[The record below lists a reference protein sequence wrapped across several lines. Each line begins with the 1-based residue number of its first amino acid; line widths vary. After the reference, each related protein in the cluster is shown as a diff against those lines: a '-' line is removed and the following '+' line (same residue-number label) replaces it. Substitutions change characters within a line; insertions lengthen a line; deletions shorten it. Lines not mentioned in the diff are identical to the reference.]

1 MKSQYLRSLKNYR
14 GPRGVRLEAPPD
26 GEEVMTLSLYGVCG
40 RRSDMFGGD
49 YDAESVAAKLAE
61 CGGKPLTL
69 RLNSPGGDAFEGLAI
84 HNLLADYAGE
94 VTCKVDG
101 MAASAA
107 SIIAMAADTIKMG
120 AGAQIMIH
128 CAWSFAVGNSEEIR
142 KCADDLEK
150 TDKDLAKL
158 YAKRMGASEDE
169 VMSLMRAET
178 YFTGEEAVAARL
190 ADEAADDGE
199 PDGDEEPQ
207 AADADADADDAEHEE
222 PDGDEPQAADGE
234 PEGGPDGEPEE
245 PEDDDDVKALLRRIG
260 APTAKAALLVLDV
273 RAEQRKAQR
282 RTAAQSERE
291 RLIAAHAD
299 RLTPRLRKQL
309 AALKTTAEVRAV
321 LAALPP
327 LRAPRAAVVEPPRPA
342 SDEILTEAEIY
353 VARKSGVDLDKARA
367 AKIAFLARMSA
378 R

>member
-1 MKSQYLRSLKNYR
+1 MKSRYLRSLKNYR

-40 RRSDMFGGD
+40 QRKSDMFGDFGGD
-49 YDAESVAAKLAE
+49 YDAAMVSAKLAE

-84 HNLLADYAGE
+84 HNLLADYDGE

-178 YFTGEEAVAARL
+178 YFTGEEAVKAKL
-190 ADEAADDGE
+190 ADEAVGEGDAE
-199 PDGDEEPQ
+199 PDDTEEEPQ
-207 AADADADADDAEHEE
+207 AADDAEHEE

-234 PEGGPDGEPEE
+234 PDGDEEPQAADDGEES
-245 PEDDDDVKALLRRIG
+245 DDVKALLRRIG

-273 RAEQRKAQR
+273 RAEQRKTQR
-282 RTAAQSERE
+282 RAQAQTERE

-309 AALKTTAEVRAV
+309 AELRTTAEVRAV

-327 LRAPRAAVVEPPRPA
+327 LRAPRAAAVVEPPRPA
-342 SDEILTEAEIY
+342 TDEILTEAEIY
-353 VARKSGVDLDKARA
+353 VASKAGVDLDKARA
-367 AKIAFLARMSA
+367 AKIAFQAR